1 MTSSDNPINWRD
13 EMNTISFES
22 TAPAITNVPKVTS
35 SIRLFEMSI
44 SVWTGR
50 KQDKAASAAAATAH
64 GADKRLLNT
73 SKSLLGD
80 CAELDAVRKFAANAR
95 NFVYSSTTAWG
106 DLGQRFLP
114 MATFPKFHG
123 EITGLQ
129 VEFDRL
135 VEEFLS
141 VYEFARAQAQAK
153 LGALFNADEYPD
165 VNVLRSKFKFVI
177 AYPPVPEANIFS
189 NIQDE
194 AEKYLASEYAKHYT
208 ERIEASMREV
218 WDRVYDALKHMS
230 ERLDYQGGDTKDK
243 KIFRDSM
250 LENIRELAAML
261 PAFNVT
267 GDSRLSRLHMELD
280 QALIGV
286 TPDALREDDGFRK
299 DTKSRV
305 DGILKSMSW

>member
-1 MTSSDNPINWRD
+1 
-13 EMNTISFES
+13 
-22 TAPAITNVPKVTS
+22 
-35 SIRLFEMSI
+35 MSI

-208 ERIEASMREV
+208 ERIENTLKEV

-267 GDSRLSRLHMELD
+267 GDPRLSRLHMELD